1 MTNFVDTDNGSS
13 LKDICRR
20 VINFDID
27 QNLLKAN
34 YPYSSKIHGPKT
46 YTNAYG
52 KIQKYMESHGFSHRQ
67 YSTYDSDIPISLD
80 RVYAVVSGL
89 VNYMPYLPKCFQKID
104 VTDIGKQY
112 DLTKFVN
119 DCASQQLSKE
129 KTNVK
134 EEKTSKLG
142 VHHPKAQKLDNQR

>member
-1 MTNFVDTDNGSS
+1 MTNFADVDNGSS
-13 LKDICRR
+13 LKEKARR

-27 QNLLKAN
+27 QNLLKEN

-67 YSTYDSDIPISLD
+67 YSTYDSDIPITLD
-80 RVYAVVSGL
+80 RVYGVVQGL
-89 VNYMPYLPKCFQKID
+89 IKQMPYLAKCLQKID

-112 DLTKFVN
+112 DLLDYVN
-119 DCASQQLSKE
+119 QCASQQLSKE
-129 KTNVK
+129 KANVK

-142 VHHPKAQKLDNQR
+142 VHHPKAQKRDNQR

>member
-1 MTNFVDTDNGSS
+1 MIEVILFANNSFLIYTIYFTLS
-13 LKDICRR
+13 KDICRR

-67 YSTYDSDIPISLD
+67 YSTYDSNEPIPLE
-80 RVYAVVSGL
+80 RVYEVVSGL
-89 VNYMPYLPKCFQKID
+89 INQNVFKRLMLP
-104 VTDIGKQY
+104 T
-112 DLTKFVN
+112 
-119 DCASQQLSKE
+119 
-129 KTNVK
+129 
-134 EEKTSKLG
+134 
-142 VHHPKAQKLDNQR
+142 LDNNMI